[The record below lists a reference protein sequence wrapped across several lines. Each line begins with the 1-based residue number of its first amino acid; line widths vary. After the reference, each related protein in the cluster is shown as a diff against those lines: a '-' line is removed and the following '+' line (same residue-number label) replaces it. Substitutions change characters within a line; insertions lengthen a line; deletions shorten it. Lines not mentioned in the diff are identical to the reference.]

1 MTILAEIQKW
11 SEGLPAWQRHAIA
24 VLYERPTPTGADLD
38 DIYAL
43 LKASKGIADPK
54 NRQARVLTPEQVAAP
69 HVEAGAVQLTAIRD
83 LRGVNAL
90 AAGKTLPISPAG
102 LTVIYGDNGA
112 GKSGYS
118 RVLRQR

>member
-1 MTILAEIQKW
+1 MTILAAIQKW

-24 VLYERPTPTGADLD
+24 ILYEQPTPTAADLD

-43 LKASKGIADPK
+43 LKGSKGIADPK
-54 NRQARVLTPEQVAAP
+54 NRQARILTPEQVAAP

-90 AAGKTLPISPAG
+90 ATGKSLPIAPEG
-102 LTVIYGDNGA
+102 LTVIYGDN
-112 GKSGYS
+112 
-118 RVLRQR
+118 